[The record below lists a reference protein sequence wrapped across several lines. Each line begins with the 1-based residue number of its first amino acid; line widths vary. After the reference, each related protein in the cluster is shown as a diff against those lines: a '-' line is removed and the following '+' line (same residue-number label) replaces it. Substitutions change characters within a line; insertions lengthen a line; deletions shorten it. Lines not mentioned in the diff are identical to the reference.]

1 MRKLMWL
8 SIGFAFA
15 AALRMYLIGAKSC
28 LFAAL
33 ICALLLIAA
42 VAALRRFPK
51 MRIAVAVLLGC
62 TLSFAWI
69 SAFDAWYLQ
78 TARDLDEQSV
88 LTTVTAVDHSEET
101 DYGAVVDAI
110 AKFGGKYYRVRVYL
124 PEDSVLSPGDRLT
137 DRFTFRS
144 TLPACS
150 ADSSY
155 NRSYHVFLTAKSSDE
170 LRIDTAERL
179 PWYGYPAYVREKVSA
194 TLARCMTDDTAG
206 FVTALLIGERDGIDY
221 ATNTAFK
228 ISGISHIIAVSGLH
242 VSILFALISF
252 LTRHRRLPTLLV
264 GIPMLLFFAAVA
276 DFSPSILR
284 ACIMHVLMMTAMLL
298 EKEYDPPTA
307 LGFAALVML
316 FVDPWTITSV
326 SFQLSMACMAGIF
339 LLTEPI
345 TAYLTDKKRLGRFRG
360 RKKKLCDFFA
370 SSVGASLGATVL
382 VTPLCAYYFGM
393 VSIVSILTNLLTL
406 WIISFI
412 FYGGMLVCVAGLI
425 WPWLGSFLGM
435 LLAFPVRYVL
445 GTAKLLASFPLSAV
459 YTDSV
464 YIVFWLVFVYVLLA
478 IHLLAKKKN
487 VLTFSCCAVIGL
499 CIALTASWTAF
510 PADECSISVLD
521 VGQGQCI
528 ILQSEGK
535 TFVVDCGGSSDTD
548 AADTA
553 ANELM
558 SRGIFRIDGLILTHF
573 DRDHAAG
580 VQYLLQRIDADV
592 LYLPTC
598 ADDDGTAD
606 TISDAYRKI
615 WIDETTILSYGDTRI
630 TLVASENATSDN
642 ESGLCILC
650 QTENC
655 AILITGDRSMDG
667 EAELMRRIDLP
678 PLDVLVVGHHG
689 SKYSTSYA
697 LLKTTQPRFA
707 LISVGAN
714 NTYGHPTQEVL
725 ERLAQYDCIV
735 YRTDQNGKII
745 YRG

>member
-15 AALRMYLIGAKSC
+15 AALAMYVLGTKSC
-28 LFAAL
+28 LFAAAV
-33 ICALLLIAA
+33 CALLLVAA

-51 MRIAVAVLLGC
+51 IRIAVAVLLGC

-69 SAFDAWYLQ
+69 SAFDALYLRTPRQ
-78 TARDLDEQSV
+78 LDEQIV
-88 LTTVTAVDHSEET
+88 QTTITIVDYSEET
-101 DYGAVVDAI
+101 DYGVAVDAI
-110 AKFGGKYYRVRVYL
+110 AKIAGKYYRLCVYL
-124 PEDSVLSPGDRLT
+124 PEDTDLSPGDRLT

-144 TLPACS
+144 TLPGGS

-155 NRSYHVFLTAKSSDE
+155 NRSYHIFLTAKSSDE
-170 LRIDTAERL
+170 LRIDTAKHL
-179 PWYGYPAYVREKVSA
+179 PWYGYPAYVREKLSA
-194 TLARCMTDDTAG
+194 TLTRCMTDDTAG
-206 FVTALLIGERDGIDY
+206 FVTALLIGERDSIDY

-252 LTRHRRLPTLLV
+252 MTRHRRLPTLLV
-264 GIPMLLFFAAVA
+264 GVPILLFFAAVA

-284 ACIMHVLMMTAMLL
+284 ACIMHGLMMTAMLC
-298 EKEYDPPTA
+298 EKDYDPPTA
-307 LGFAALVML
+307 LGFSALVML

-339 LLTEPI
+339 LFTEPI

-370 SSVGASLGATVL
+370 SSVGASFGASVF

-393 VSIVSILTNLLTL
+393 VSLVAPLTNLLTL

-412 FYGGMLVCVAGLI
+412 FYGGMLVCAAGLI
-425 WPWLGSFLGM
+425 WPIIGTFFGT

-464 YIVFWLVFVYVLLA
+464 YIVFWLIFVYVLLA
-478 IHLLAKKKN
+478 VHLLVRKKS
-487 VLTFSCCAVIGL
+487 VLAFSCCAVIGL
-499 CIALTASWTAF
+499 CIALTASWTAY
-510 PADECSISVLD
+510 PANECSISVLD

-535 TFVVDCGGSSDTD
+535 TFVVDCGGDSDTD

-580 VQYLLQRIDADV
+580 AQYLLQRIDADA
-592 LYLPTC
+592 LYLPVC
-598 ADDDGTAD
+598 ADADGTSS
-606 TISDAYRKI
+606 TLSDAYRKI
-615 WIDETTILSYGDTRI
+615 RIDETTILSYGDTRI
-630 TLVASENATSDN
+630 TLVASENAISDN
-642 ESGLCILC
+642 ESGLCILF
-650 QTENC
+650 QTKSC

-667 EAELMRRIDLP
+667 EAELLRQIALP
-678 PLDVLVVGHHG
+678 QLDVLVVGHHG
-689 SKYSTSYA
+689 SKYSTGSA
-697 LLKTTQPRFA
+697 LLKTTQPRLA
-707 LISVGAN
+707 LISVGAD

-725 ERLAQYDCIV
+725 ERLAQYGCVV